1 MNGLASSH
9 TKLPRR
15 PLKRYTQSIGVEGWG
30 HSVSRML
37 ENLPEN
43 FKPLAEIINMAKEMD
58 RHYIPSSYLN
68 FHSEG
73 APLDY
78 YTRGMPKEL

>member
-1 MNGLASSH
+1 
-9 TKLPRR
+9 
-15 PLKRYTQSIGVEGWG
+15 
-30 HSVSRML
+30 ML

-78 YTRGMPKEL
+78 YTRGSRKSYKVCR